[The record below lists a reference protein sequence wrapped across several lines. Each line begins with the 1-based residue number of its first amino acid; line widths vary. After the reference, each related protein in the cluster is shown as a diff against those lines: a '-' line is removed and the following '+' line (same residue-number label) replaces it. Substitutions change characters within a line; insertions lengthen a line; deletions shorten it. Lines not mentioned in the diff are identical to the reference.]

1 MTPGA
6 AFLPPATLERL
17 GSLEVVARTVV
28 RGLLAGLHRSPLR
41 GAGEEFARHR
51 EYQPGDDLR
60 RLDWKVYARSD
71 RLYVREHE
79 ERSSLRA
86 WLVVDASASMGFAE
100 PGGVAKL
107 RYAAYVAAALAFLML
122 RAGDAV
128 GLAAFGA
135 EPRLLLAP
143 RTRRGQLHDLLLQ
156 VERLAPSGDTG
167 AAAALDRVGQALPR
181 RGRVVLVSD
190 LLEDDGG
197 DALVAAAGR
206 LAGRGDEVAV
216 LRVLTPAELGEA
228 APRAG
233 LFFDP
238 ERPGTEVAAAPA
250 ADAGYAARVAGY
262 YDALSAR
269 LRERGVEYV
278 ALRTDR
284 PVEEA
289 LGAWLR
295 ARRG

>member
-1 MTPGA
+1 MTRPG

-17 GSLEVVARTVV
+17 GGLEVVARTVV

-41 GAGEEFARHR
+41 GTGEEFARHR

-60 RLDWKVYARSD
+60 RLDWKVYARTD

-79 ERSSLRA
+79 ERSNLRA
-86 WLVVDASASMGFAE
+86 WLVVDASASMGFAG
-100 PGGVAKL
+100 PDGVAKL

-122 RAGDAV
+122 RAGDSV
-128 GLAAFGA
+128 GLATFGA
-135 EPRLLLAP
+135 EPRLLLPP
-143 RTRRGQLHDLLLQ
+143 RARRAQLHDLVLRL
-156 VERLAPSGDTG
+156 ERLAPSGGGG

-190 LLEDDGG
+190 ALEDDTGETL
-197 DALVAAAGR
+197 AAAAGR

-216 LRVLTPAELGEA
+216 LRVVTAAELGEG
-228 APRAG
+228 APEPA

-238 ERPGTEVAAAPA
+238 ERPGAEIAGAPG
-250 ADAGYAARVAGY
+250 ADAGYSERVRRY
-262 YDALSAR
+262 YDALAAR

-278 ALRTDR
+278 PLRTDR

-295 ARRG
+295 ARR

>member
-1 MTPGA
+1 MTGPA

-17 GSLEVVARTVV
+17 GGLEVVARTVV

-60 RLDWKVYARSD
+60 RLDWKVYARTD

-79 ERSSLRA
+79 ERSNLRA
-86 WLVVDASASMGFAE
+86 WLVVDASASMGFA
-100 PGGVAKL
+100 GADGVTKL

-122 RAGDAV
+122 RAGDSV
-128 GLAAFGA
+128 GLAMFGA
-135 EPRLLLAP
+135 EPRLLLPP
-143 RTRRGQLHDLLLQ
+143 RARRAQLHDLVLRL
-156 VERLAPSGDTG
+156 ERLSSSGGG
-167 AAAALDRVGQALPR
+167 AAAEVLDRVGQALPR

-190 LLEDDGG
+190 VLEDDGG
-197 DALVAAAGR
+197 DALAAAAGR

-216 LRVLTPAELGEA
+216 LRVLTAVELGED
-228 APRAG
+228 APEPA

-238 ERPGTEVAAAPA
+238 ERPGAEVAAAPGM
-250 ADAGYAARVAGY
+250 DAGYGERVARY
-262 YDALSAR
+262 YDGLSAR

-278 ALRTDR
+278 PLRTDR

-295 ARRG
+295 ARR